1 MDTMKVIKAAQTLGA
16 GECCIRGTVANETEF
31 YANFYKVTG
40 VNSDGT
46 AAETNDPAVHKIA
59 WADIQTEVAKLDK
72 LDYQTNRVFNP
83 TGTTYATVE
92 EQLDMLYHD
101 IEDGKLNTSGTW
113 ATHVKAVKDANP
125 KPS

>member
-1 MDTMKVIKAAQTLGA
+1 MDTMKIIKSAQTLGA

-31 YANFYKVTG
+31 YANFYKITG

-83 TGTTYATVE
+83 TGTTYGTVE
-92 EQLDMLYHD
+92 AQLDMLYHD
-101 IEDGKLNTSGTW
+101 IEDGKLDTTGTW

>member
-1 MDTMKVIKAAQTLGA
+1 MDTMKVIKAAQALGA
-16 GECCIRGTVANETEF
+16 GECSIRGTVTNETEF
-31 YANFYKVTG
+31 YANFYKTTG
-40 VNSDGT
+40 VNSNGT

-101 IEDGKLNTSGTW
+101 IEDGKLNTTGTW